1 MDELHRMEAHAA
13 ALVELKAQA
22 LDGLLHE
29 RPAQL
34 QIHFSKAPFASRHGL
49 AAQVLP
55 ALLQEEVKNFLSDRA
70 AILPGH
76 LLWVELHGPDG

>member
-1 MDELHRMEAHAA
+1 MDEFYRVEPHAA

-34 QIHFSKAPFASRHGL
+34 QVHFSQAPFASRHGS
-49 AAQVLP
+49 AAQALP
-55 ALLQEEVKNFLSDRA
+55 ALLQEEIKNFLPIRA